1 MCRAMVGLTTREV
14 QQIFACCAGDPVM
27 EWNILEY
34 LYAHKK
40 MRRGDTFHNLSKTV
54 HKEIVSDP
62 YGFKQKVKNWTKD
75 GKS

>member
-1 MCRAMVGLTTREV
+1 
-14 QQIFACCAGDPVM
+14 M

-40 MRRGDTFHNLSKTV
+40 MRRGDTLHSLSKTV

-62 YGFKQKVKNWTKD
+62 YTFKQKVKKWTKN